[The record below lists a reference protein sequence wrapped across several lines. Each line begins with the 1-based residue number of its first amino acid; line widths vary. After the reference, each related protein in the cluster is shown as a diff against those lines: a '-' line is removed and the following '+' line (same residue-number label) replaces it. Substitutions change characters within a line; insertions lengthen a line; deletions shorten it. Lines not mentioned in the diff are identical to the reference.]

1 MNAVET
7 LNYAGFDSVSPELSA
22 YRKTLLGQIDGRFF
36 SKPQVRIVFFVL
48 LLTAL
53 VIPSIQFLDKI
64 QEVEVSLF
72 RESGTKHRTALGRW
86 IPTADLLND
95 PENTIN
101 PYGDG
106 HWFPTPPFVLVCI
119 APLAK
124 LGYVGAGIVWA
135 CLKIAGVIV
144 GVMLV
149 VRSLERPGFQLP
161 LGVLLMA
168 AAFSL
173 RPIVSDFTHG
183 NLNIFM
189 MAWLA
194 IAWGLYTRKKDFAAG
209 FFVALAV
216 ATKLTPALAIIYF
229 GYKREWR
236 VLAGIFMGLALFFFV
251 IPGLAL
257 GFEKNWNYLQSWY
270 HMLVEPFAING
281 YAAHEPANQSL
292 FGVLMRLLGNAGILK
307 IEEMNTNMAF
317 ESGMEEMARPATAL
331 GRLLKP
337 AVTLPILTV
346 LAYFCRTK
354 TKDRRD
360 PRLLLE
366 FGLVLLAMLL
376 LSERTWKHHATTL
389 PIVFLGIW
397 FCLTCRPLTDKFRAV
412 FVAGLGVQFVLLVVL
427 SEGILPER
435 LADHLLDGGV
445 FCWGLLLCF
454 VQLCVLFRALNILD
468 SKLVSYGK
476 NREARLD

>member
-1 MNAVET
+1 MNAVEPSDYT
-7 LNYAGFDSVSPELSA
+7 GLEATPPELAA
-22 YRKTLLGQIDGRFF
+22 YRQTLLGQIDGRFF
-36 SKPQVRIVFFVL
+36 SRTPVRIVSYVL
-48 LLTAL
+48 LLAAL

-64 QEVEVSLF
+64 QEVEPTFF

-135 CLKIAGVIV
+135 GLKIAGVIV
-144 GVMLV
+144 GVLLV
-149 VRSLERPGFQLP
+149 VRSLGRPDFRLP

-168 AAFSL
+168 AAFSA

-194 IAWGLYTRKKDFAAG
+194 IAWGLYTRKQDVAAG
-209 FFVALAV
+209 LFVALAV
-216 ATKLTPALAIIYF
+216 ATKLTPALAIVYF

-236 VLAGIFMGLALFFFV
+236 VLAGIVIGLALFFFV

-257 GFEKNWNYLQSWY
+257 GFAKNWAYLQAWFQ
-270 HMLVEPFAING
+270 MLVEPFAIHG

-292 FGVLMRLLGNAGILK
+292 YGVLMRLLGNAKILK
-307 IEEMNTNMAF
+307 IEEMSTSMAF
-317 ESGMEEMARPATAL
+317 ESGMEVMARPATSL

-337 AVTLPILTV
+337 AITLPILAA
-346 LAYFCRTK
+346 LAFFCRTK
-354 TKDRRD
+354 TRDRRD

-389 PIVFLGIW
+389 PIVFLGVW
-397 FCLTCRPLTDKFRAV
+397 FCLTCRPLSDRFRAV
-412 FVAGLGVQFVLLVVL
+412 FVAGLGVQFVLLVLL

-445 FCWGLLLCF
+445 FCWGLVLCF
-454 VQLCVLFRALNILD
+454 VQVAWLLRAVNKVR
-468 SKLVSYGK
+468 SKSGDRAMAHA
-476 NREARLD
+476 N